1 MDTPQN
7 KKKGKESGEIELSSR
22 VNNGILNSYP
32 VQRKERFDNAEILQ
46 TSGSGTPKQIDQP
59 ETSPIGMSKFT
70 RTEQTKIENQ
80 EDTLL
85 SEQTNEED
93 DIIDSSISKDNLAE
107 VNEIETKK
115 QEQKAN
121 QQKKKIIPRRSLLG
135 KSLNF

>member
-1 MDTPQN
+1 
-7 KKKGKESGEIELSSR
+7 
-22 VNNGILNSYP
+22 
-32 VQRKERFDNAEILQ
+32 
-46 TSGSGTPKQIDQP
+46 
-59 ETSPIGMSKFT
+59 MSKFT

-107 VNEIETKK
+107 ENEIETKK

>member
-1 MDTPQN
+1 
-7 KKKGKESGEIELSSR
+7 
-22 VNNGILNSYP
+22 
-32 VQRKERFDNAEILQ
+32 
-46 TSGSGTPKQIDQP
+46 
-59 ETSPIGMSKFT
+59 MSKFT

-107 VNEIETKK
+107 ENEIETKK

-121 QQKKKIIPRRSLLG
+121 
-135 KSLNF
+135 